1 MSIDK
6 YLYGKDVKC
15 PVCYAMFQ
23 INKIRGRR
31 LKTIKKHD
39 DLYVT
44 YEDINPIHYSIWVCP
59 GCGYST
65 TEKEFYEI
73 KKTEIS
79 IIEDNVKKNWSKKD
93 YNNVRT
99 EKNAENTYK
108 LAILTGQLLNKPKGY
123 MGELCLKL
131 AWLYRDIKSTKEY
144 DYLLHAL
151 NHFEEAYQH
160 ERLPVST
167 LDELTMTY
175 LIGELHRQLGNYAKA
190 IHWYNKTL
198 DHNQIKTKR
207 WMQLKTREQWSK
219 AKAQYD
225 SEKKVK

>member
-1 MSIDK
+1 MNIDT
-6 YLYGKDVKC
+6 YLYDKDVKC
-15 PVCYAMFQ
+15 PVCYIRFK
-23 INKIRGRR
+23 INKVRSRR

-44 YEDINPIHYSIWVCP
+44 YKGINPIHYSIWVCP

-73 KKTEIS
+73 KKAQIP
-79 IIEDNVKKNWSKKD
+79 IIEESIKKSWNKKD
-93 YNNVRT
+93 YNRERT
-99 EKNAENTYK
+99 AKEAESTYK
-108 LAILTGQLLNKPKGY
+108 LAILTGQLLSKPKGY
-123 MGELCLKL
+123 MGEICLKL
-131 AWLYRDIKSTKEY
+131 AWVYRDIGSAKESE
-144 DYLLHAL
+144 YLQNAL
-151 NHFEEAYQH
+151 DFFEYAYQH
-160 ERLPVST
+160 ERLPVAT

-198 DHNQIKTKR
+198 EHNQIKTKR

-219 AKAQYD
+219 AKEQYD
-225 SEKKVK
+225 IEKKVE